1 MRIGFASL
9 AAVALLGSVVESGA
23 QDPPTLF
30 SPASSSAALAPFVE
44 LSPGILRVRPVVINP
59 GAFRLF
65 AAFAEVGGAAGDP
78 ALPLGRFSV
87 SFFPDDTPAV
97 FSVLTA
103 TPGIFSGGYTITA
116 EGPGGVGSFIASI
129 SVSDDGGVS
138 VDGTASLPGRR
149 LRIRP
154 SGGGVHAVSEFDPAL
169 PPPSVSE
176 PLVPPDDGASA
187 ASEPMA
193 SAASASAA
201 SPAQVDVLVIVTS
214 AVMTAYG
221 GEDGVQAAADRIF
234 ASANASFAAS
244 GAHVALSGWLAEFDY
259 TAVGGDLTTDLRR
272 LQGST
277 DGFLD
282 GVHALREEVGADLVH
297 LVVSYDPSTADDGS
311 VVCGRAFLGPS
322 ATRAFGVTLLHDRC
336 AVDTFAHEVGHN
348 LGLAHDRYQS
358 FTYGSGAAPEA
369 WAYGY
374 GNASTFTPLSAY
386 CWWTVMSYYKH
397 CYDVPGGRAV
407 AVGLS
412 RWSNPDQRYQDGH
425 PLGVF
430 GLVETYGVAGPADAV
445 RTLNSRAPTVAAFR
459 DRVDITTEDVIDT
472 GVGSVQASPSDR
484 VRAGGAVTVSAVLS
498 NGGNVAINDHDLAF
512 FSGYLN
518 SAGNVPEDGWTH
530 HASRR
535 VVQLRPG
542 AFVSHDWTGTAG
554 DDPGDEAWAVC
565 FFVEDDA
572 DDSDECG
579 FAVLEVVEAGSDR
592 VGEGGLV
599 ASASGTLAIGTEVE
613 IEFALTADGP
623 VPLEVQDHWFVL
635 SYEPVDEMVWGSAD
649 EWYCFEDDWADCWL
663 DESGGEQD
671 PAADWQWRSRSWG
684 FGVDGSFSLLLGL
697 DAFPW
702 WPARPWR
709 FRLAE
714 ATWAGEDP
722 DAALNYRAGV
732 FRSDDAAAASASAG
746 IASLA
751 VPGAGAEL
759 RGPRMPRVPLAAPP
773 RPGPSGEERLS
784 GEESP
789 RTR

>member
-1 MRIGFASL
+1 MAHR
-9 AAVALLGSVVESGA
+9 
-23 QDPPTLF
+23 
-30 SPASSSAALAPFVE
+30 
-44 LSPGILRVRPVVINP
+44 
-59 GAFRLF
+59 
-65 AAFAEVGGAAGDP
+65 AG
-78 ALPLGRFSV
+78 LHR
-87 SFFPDDTPAV
+87 
-97 FSVLTA
+97 
-103 TPGIFSGGYTITA
+103 
-116 EGPGGVGSFIASI
+116 
-129 SVSDDGGVS
+129 
-138 VDGTASLPGRR
+138 
-149 LRIRP
+149 
-154 SGGGVHAVSEFDPAL
+154 
-169 PPPSVSE
+169 
-176 PLVPPDDGASA
+176 
-187 ASEPMA
+187 
-193 SAASASAA
+193 
-201 SPAQVDVLVIVTS
+201 
-214 AVMTAYG
+214 
-221 GEDGVQAAADRIF
+221 
-234 ASANASFAAS
+234 
-244 GAHVALSGWLAEFDY
+244 
-259 TAVGGDLTTDLRR
+259 VGGDLTTDLQR

-282 GVHALREEVGADLVH
+282 EVHALREEVGADLVH
-297 LVVSYDPSTADDGS
+297 LLVSYDPSPADDGS
-311 VVCGRAFLGPS
+311 FVCGRAFLRPS
-322 ATRAFGVTLLHDRC
+322 ATRAFGVTLLHDWC
-336 AVDTFAHEVGHN
+336 PNTFEHEVGHN
-348 LGLAHDRYQS
+348 LGLSHDRYQS

-374 GNASTFTPLSAY
+374 GNAGTFTPLSAY
-386 CWWTVMSYYKH
+386 CWWTIMSYSKH

-407 AVGLS
+407 AVGLP

-484 VRAGGAVTVSAVLS
+484 VRPGGAVTVSAVLS
-498 NGGNVAINDHDLAF
+498 NGGNIAINDHDLAF

-518 SAGNVPEDGWTH
+518 SAGNVPEGGWTH

-579 FAVLEVVEAGSDR
+579 FALLEVVEAGSDP

-599 ASASGTLAIGTEVE
+599 ASASGALAIGTEVE
-613 IEFALTADGP
+613 IEFALTADGL

-751 VPGAGAEL
+751 VPGPGAEV

-784 GEESP
+784 GEEP
-789 RTR
+789 LRTR